1 MSKGGVVILEKL
13 IKEFIYYEQFGQQ
26 KSENT
31 IKSYKK
37 DLEQFLEFI
46 VGHELIENIGEVEEL
61 SLRGFVLYLGTIN
74 ISKRSISRKL
84 STLRTFFKYLKE
96 NEVIDKNPIILLNNP
111 SFVSKFPTLLK
122 KEELDELRSVIDVT
136 KTNGIRD
143 RLIIELL
150 YSSGI
155 RAGELLSL
163 GENIVDL
170 EEQEIKIVGNSSRTV
185 FFSQTAKKYLK
196 EYLNAKKEK
205 YGEKYNSDIIF
216 VNGSGTRLSDRS
228 LRRIIDRYA
237 KKAMLEKEISPHTFR
252 HTFGV
257 YLLEKGMNI
266 HFLQELMG
274 HTSPESTRIYEEHMI
289 VVRRSTV

>member
-1 MSKGGVVILEKL
+1 MEKI
-13 IKEFIYYEQFGQQ
+13 IKKFIYHEQFGQQ

-46 VGHELIENIGEVEEL
+46 IGHELIEDLEEVEEL
-61 SLRGFVLYLGTIN
+61 NIRGFILYLGTIN

-96 NEVIDKNPIILLNNP
+96 NKVINKNPIILLNNP
-111 SFVSKFPTLLK
+111 SFVSKFPILLK
-122 KEELDELRSVIDVT
+122 KEELEQLRSVVDIT

-163 GENIVDL
+163 GENIIDI

-185 FFSQTAKKYLK
+185 FFSQTTKTFFKDYLF
-196 EYLNAKKEK
+196 AKKEK
-205 YGEKYNSDIIF
+205 YGEKYNPDIIF

-257 YLLEKGMNI
+257 YLLEKGMNV

-274 HTSPESTRIYEEHMI
+274 HTSPESTRIYEEHMM
-289 VVRRSTV
+289 VVRREKN

>member
-1 MSKGGVVILEKL
+1 
-13 IKEFIYYEQFGQQ
+13 
-26 KSENT
+26 
-31 IKSYKK
+31 
-37 DLEQFLEFI
+37 
-46 VGHELIENIGEVEEL
+46 
-61 SLRGFVLYLGTIN
+61 
-74 ISKRSISRKL
+74 IS
-84 STLRTFFKYLKE
+84 
-96 NEVIDKNPIILLNNP
+96 
-111 SFVSKFPTLLK
+111 
-122 KEELDELRSVIDVT
+122 

-170 EEQEIKIVGNSSRTV
+170 EAREIKIVGSSSRTV
-185 FFSQTAKKYLK
+185 FFSMITSKYLK
-196 EYLNAKKEK
+196 EYLIAKKEK

-237 KKAMLEKEISPHTFR
+237 KKAMLKKDISPHTFR

-257 YLLEKGMNI
+257 YLLEKGMNV

-289 VVRRSTV
+289 VNRRNIFEV

>member
-1 MSKGGVVILEKL
+1 MEKL

-46 VGHELIENIGEVEEL
+46 KGHEILEKINEIEEL
-61 SLRGFVLYLGTIN
+61 NLRGFVLYLGTIN

-96 NEVIDKNPIILLNNP
+96 NKVIDKNPIILLNNP
-111 SFVSKFPTLLK
+111 SFVSKFPILLK
-122 KEELDELRSVIDVT
+122 KEELEQLRSVIDIS

-170 EEQEIKIVGNSSRTV
+170 EAREIKIVGSSSRTV
-185 FFSQTAKKYLK
+185 FFSMITSKYLKKYLI
-196 EYLNAKKEK
+196 AKKEK

-237 KKAMLEKEISPHTFR
+237 KKAMLKKDISPHTFR

-257 YLLEKGMNI
+257 YLLEKGMNV

-289 VVRRSTV
+289 VNRRNIFEV

>member
-1 MSKGGVVILEKL
+1 MQGGVELEKL
-13 IKEFIYYEQFGQQ
+13 VKKFIYYEQFGQQ

-37 DLEQFLEFI
+37 DMEQFLEFI
-46 VGHELIENIGEVEEL
+46 KGHELIGNICEVEEL
-61 SLRGFVLYLGTIN
+61 NLRGFVLYLGSIN

-96 NEVIDKNPIILLNNP
+96 NKVIKRNPILLLNNP
-111 SFVSKFPTLLK
+111 SFTSKFPVLLK
-122 KEELDELRSVIDVT
+122 KEELEMLRSVIDVT
-136 KTNGIRD
+136 KANGIRD
-143 RLIIELL
+143 RLIVELL

-155 RAGELLSL
+155 RASELLSL
-163 GENIVDL
+163 GENVIDI
-170 EEQEIKIVGNSSRTV
+170 EEREVNIVGNSDRTV
-185 FFSQTAKKYLK
+185 FFSRIAKKYLL
-196 EYLNAKKEK
+196 EYLEAKKIKYKEK
-205 YGEKYNSDIIF
+205 YNFDIIF

-237 KKAMLEKEISPHTFR
+237 KKANLDKEISPHTFR

-289 VVRRSTV
+289 VARRRVNN